1 MMPCLNIEENVLLY
15 VIHIFFKH
23 MILNDCAIIYNCQ
36 LWPTMNKCIR
46 KLYVNFV
53 PSKYDFV
60 TKDLASMFCRM
71 LGDVLL
77 TSCMYTIPH
86 VEHACSNYTRPLQ

>member
-1 MMPCLNIEENVLLY
+1 MSE
-15 VIHIFFKH
+15 
-23 MILNDCAIIYNCQ
+23 
-36 LWPTMNKCIR
+36 CIR

-53 PSKYDFV
+53 ASNYDFV

-86 VEHACSNYTRPLQ
+86 IYTRPLQ